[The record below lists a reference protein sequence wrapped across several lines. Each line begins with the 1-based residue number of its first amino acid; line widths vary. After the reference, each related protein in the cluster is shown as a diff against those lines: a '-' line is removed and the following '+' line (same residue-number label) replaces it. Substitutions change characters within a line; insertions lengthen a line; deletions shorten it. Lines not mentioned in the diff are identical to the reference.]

1 MQISITD
8 GVDLILIPTQQ
19 FKTNRIVVSF
29 MTELADV
36 RSLSIRTLLSNL
48 LEQVQAIFRLKA
60 RQRWNCQ
67 RCMGPGLARLSIVT
81 EISI

>member
-36 RSLSIRTLLSNL
+36 PNPAPYIFDSSSAVLL
-48 LEQVQAIFRLKA
+48 
-60 RQRWNCQ
+60 
-67 RCMGPGLARLSIVT
+67 
-81 EISI
+81 

>member
-48 LEQVQAIFRLKA
+48 LETSSSDFPTQSKTAMELSKMYGA
-60 RQRWNCQ
+60 
-67 RCMGPGLARLSIVT
+67 GLARLSIVT